1 MRTGAAVMA
10 TLREYGADTVFG
22 IPGVHTLEYFRGL
35 SEQGPHVVP
44 GGVGGRPPTGMRIVL
59 PRHEQGAAFM
69 ADGYARATGRPAV
82 CCVISGPGLTNAA
95 TGIGQA
101 YADSVPMFVLASV
114 TASHTLGRGRGQLHE
129 CKEQRLIAEPITGL
143 ALRAESVAELPELL
157 ARAWG
162 ALTSGR
168 PRPVYLEVPIDV
180 LAEEVGDG
188 WRPVPPIRPAVEPP
202 SAEALDEAARLLAGA
217 ERPAVL
223 VGGGAGGASEQVREL
238 LRRVPAVLLSTVAG
252 KGIVPDDD
260 PLCAGQALKRVA
272 VREWLADRDVVLAVG
287 TELAST
293 DITADVLPLKGR
305 LVRIDVDPAHLPGDY
320 PDALCLQADAAWAL
334 DRILER
340 LPAKDDDGA
349 RARAEARELREL
361 AAAAAPSYRGWHT
374 RVLDAVFAGI
384 PDDARVYSDMT
395 QLAYTG
401 TQVVPMRAPRR
412 WLHPSGFGTLGYAV
426 PAAVGAAVADPDVP
440 AVAIVGDGGL
450 LYTAQEIV
458 TAAEL
463 GLPLVVVLWNNEA
476 LGQIRDDMVARGIE
490 PVAVTPAPPDF
501 SGLAAAMGAAV
512 EAPARLADVP
522 AAVERAVRRR
532 GPVLVRLDE
541 AVLAES
547 EGEVRR

>member
-10 TLREYGADTVFG
+10 TLRHYGADTLFG

-35 SEQGPHVVP
+35 AGQGF
-44 GGVGGRPPTGMRIVL
+44 RIVL

-114 TASHTLGRGRGQLHE
+114 TASHTLGRGRGHLHE
-129 CKEQRLIAEPITGL
+129 CKDQRLIAEPITGL
-143 ALRAESVAELPELL
+143 ALRAGSVDELPDLL
-157 ARAWG
+157 AQAWG

-188 WRPVPPIRPAVEPP
+188 WRPVPPVRPAVEAPP
-202 SAEALDEAARLLAGA
+202 AGALAEAVRLLAGA
-217 ERPAVL
+217 ERPAVI
-223 VGGGAGGASEQVREL
+223 VGGGAAGASEQVRTL
-238 LRRVPAVLLSTVAG
+238 AGRLSAPVLSTVAG

-293 DITADVLPLKGR
+293 DITVDVLPLKGR
-305 LVRIDVDPAHLPGDY
+305 LVRIDVDPSHLPGDY
-320 PDALCLQADAAWAL
+320 PDALCLRADAAWAL
-334 DRILER
+334 DRILEQ
-340 LPAKDDDGA
+340 LPEREDSG
-349 RARAEARELREL
+349 AEADVRELRAL
-361 AAAAAPSYRGWHT
+361 AAAAAPLYRGWHT
-374 RVLDAVFAGI
+374 RVLNAVFAGI
-384 PDDARVYSDMT
+384 PENARVYSDMT

-426 PAAVGAAVADPDVP
+426 PAAVGAAVADPDAP

-476 LGQIRDDMVARGIE
+476 LGQIRDDMIARGIE

-501 SGLAAAMGAAV
+501 SGLAAAMGAGV
-512 EAPARLADVP
+512 EAPERLADVP

-541 AVLAES
+541 AVLAAN
-547 EGEVRR
+547 EGEEQR